1 MTGRLQKI
9 ISAHG
14 AASRRA
20 AEQLISEG
28 KVTVN
33 GKTAT
38 LGMTADDEKDTII
51 VCGKPLNLRPE
62 PVYIALNKPE
72 GYVTTVSDE
81 KGRKTVMDLLR
92 DCPARVYPIG
102 RLDLNSCGLL
112 LLTNDGEFANMMMH
126 PSHLKE
132 KIYNVRV
139 RGEVN
144 DQISALLCAPMEIDG
159 YIIKPVK
166 VRILSRSD
174 KAARLEFRLTEGRN
188 RQIRKM
194 CEKAGLKVQ
203 RLERVSYGGIKLGG
217 LKPGDWRYLSDEEL
231 RCLKR

>member
-62 PVYIALNKPE
+62 PVYIVLNKPE

-174 KAARLEFRLTEGRN
+174 KSARLEFRLTEGRN

>member
-1 MTGRLQKI
+1 M
-9 ISAHG
+9 
-14 AASRRA
+14 
-20 AEQLISEG
+20 
-28 KVTVN
+28 
-33 GKTAT
+33 
-38 LGMTADDEKDTII
+38 
-51 VCGKPLNLRPE
+51 RPE
-62 PVYIALNKPE
+62 PVYIVLNKPE